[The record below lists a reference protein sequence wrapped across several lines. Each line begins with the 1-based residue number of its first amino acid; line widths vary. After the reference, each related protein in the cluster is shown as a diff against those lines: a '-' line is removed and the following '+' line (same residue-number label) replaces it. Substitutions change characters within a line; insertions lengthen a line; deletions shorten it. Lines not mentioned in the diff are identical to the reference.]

1 MRQRTAAAQ
10 SRQQQKPP
18 AHDELI
24 SAQGQG
30 VLSLGIPLEKRD
42 GEAVGQRRQQH
53 RTVPQQGE
61 AAAQPAAGQ
70 IDQQH
75 AAEAAQ
81 AAQQLGGIEPLI
93 VKQLGGDQNGEE
105 HVDRHQDGALDA
117 GGVRHADIEQGI
129 LHEGLD
135 QTQLRGL
142 PQGGTCGK
150 PQPPQGS
157 AVEKHRHHTGKEK
170 TQPRKDQ
177 LLRRIGGGNRQQ
189 AVADLHRREG
199 AAPQQA
205 AKGRQQADDHGAL
218 QGGGRDFFHR
228 VNTPLD
234 VPLRQEKVPC
244 GMAAGN
250 LFK

>member
-1 MRQRTAAAQ
+1 MA
-10 SRQQQKPP
+10 
-18 AHDELI
+18 
-24 SAQGQG
+24 
-30 VLSLGIPLEKRD
+30 
-42 GEAVGQRRQQH
+42 
-53 RTVPQQGE
+53 
-61 AAAQPAAGQ
+61 PAAGQ

-135 QTQLRGL
+135 QAQLRGL
-142 PQGGTCGK
+142 PQGGACGK
-150 PQPPQGS
+150 PQPTQGS

-177 LLRRIGGGNRQQ
+177 LFRRIGGGNRQQ

-205 AKGRQQADDHGAL
+205 AEGRQQADDHGAL
-218 QGGGRDFFHR
+218 
-228 VNTPLD
+228 
-234 VPLRQEKVPC
+234 
-244 GMAAGN
+244 
-250 LFK
+250 